1 MAFRNGSTM
10 VANNDSKLPAQH
22 VFILVLGVIC
32 SIALPL
38 RLFKLDDL
46 PSEIYG
52 DITIIYEYLRKIFNG
67 EWPVNF
73 YLSAG
78 PLYQYLIAPIIALF
92 GLSYFSI
99 KIASVIVSCLTL
111 LAIWLFACEIEAD
124 SGELGLLTCVI
135 ASVSIWFLIFSRLG
149 NSQILLPLVATL
161 ALWLALRTVRTGSIV
176 DLLGCAVVATLG
188 LYTYP
193 QLFILP
199 GVVLICLIVLWKL
212 HDGIPWSDVLLFIGV
227 SSLGTIP
234 FIFLVSSD
242 PDNFFSGYIGEK
254 LPTGDLLKIIATNI
268 KSAALALHVQGDVV
282 FRSNVSTAP
291 QLDLV
296 SGILFLFG
304 IVYWLSPKRRRLAPI
319 LFIPFVLLQ
328 LPSIMVRHTIQVPSA
343 SRTLAIV
350 PIIYLLVA
358 SGLLWLIQTLDRNF
372 RLPKLAPSLLV
383 GVALI
388 AITYLN
394 GSAYFT
400 RYAEG
405 LPGANTAYHRVMT
418 DYFASLPNDAKI
430 IIRGCCWAKWE
441 QPQQQA
447 ISYTL
452 RGPQKVLFIAPEDL
466 TCPMLLESTEPSY
479 LVWSPIDVNF
489 NKQLVAC
496 IGALETTIF
505 RSKVGEDMFI
515 IAKIR

>member
-1 MAFRNGSTM
+1 MLT
-10 VANNDSKLPAQH
+10 NNDSKLPAQH
-22 VFILVLGVIC
+22 VFILILGVIC

-38 RLFKLDDL
+38 RLFKLDEL

-52 DITIIYEYLRKIFNG
+52 DIIIIYEYLRKIING

-78 PLYQYLIAPIIALF
+78 PLYQYLIMPIISTF

-111 LAIWLFACEIEAD
+111 LAIWLFACEIEPD
-124 SGELGLLTCVI
+124 SGELGLFSCVI

-149 NSQILLPLVATL
+149 NSQILLPLITML
-161 ALWLALRTVRTGSIV
+161 ALWLALRTVRTGSII
-176 DLLGCAVVATLG
+176 DLLGCAVVADLG

-199 GVVLICLIVLWKL
+199 GVVLICLLVLWWL
-212 HDGIPWSDVLLFIGV
+212 HDGIPWADVLSFIGA
-227 SSLGTIP
+227 SLLGAIP
-234 FIFLVSSD
+234 FFVLVSND
-242 PDNFFSGYIGEK
+242 PDNFFTGYIGEK
-254 LPTGDLLKIIATNI
+254 LPSGDLLKIIAANI
-268 KSAALALHVQGDVV
+268 WSAALALHVQGDVI
-282 FRSNVSTAP
+282 FRSNISKAP
-291 QLDLV
+291 QLDLI

-304 IVYWLSPKRRRLAPI
+304 IVYWLSPQRRRLAPI

-328 LPSIMVRHTIQVPSA
+328 IPSVLVRYSIQVPSA

-350 PIIYLLVA
+350 PIVYLLVA
-358 SGLLWLIQTLDRNF
+358 SGLVWLIQTLERNLV
-372 RLPKLAPSLLV
+372 LPKHTPSLLA
-383 GVALI
+383 GLALI
-388 AITYLN
+388 SITYLN

-405 LPGANTAYHRVMT
+405 LPGANTAYHRVMS
-418 DYFASLPNDAKI
+418 DYFKSLPSDAHI

-447 ISYTL
+447 ISYTSQ
-452 RGPQKVLFIAPEDL
+452 GPQKIYFYAPEDL
-466 TCPMLLESTEPSY
+466 TCSMLLESIQPTY
-479 LVWSPIDVNF
+479 LVWAPEDKAFSR
-489 NKQLVAC
+489 QLAAC
-496 IGALETTIF
+496 IGEAETTLF
-505 RSKVGEDMFI
+505 RSKLGEDMFI
-515 IAKIR
+515 IVRIR